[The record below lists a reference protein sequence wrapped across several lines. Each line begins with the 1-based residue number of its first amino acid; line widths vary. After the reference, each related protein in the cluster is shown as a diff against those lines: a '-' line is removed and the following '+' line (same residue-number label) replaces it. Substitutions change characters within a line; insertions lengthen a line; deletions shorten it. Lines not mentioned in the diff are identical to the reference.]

1 MKLLSYKIF
10 LFIAFLGLLFSAC
23 DKTTSQKL
31 REDEDDLRNRYIER
45 YHSGAKP
52 TDSGLY
58 FFETDPGN
66 ADGDTIKK
74 GDYVKVFYEGHL
86 IEDNDSLGV
95 IDGYKFDS
103 SGDYEPF
110 AFLVGQG
117 SVIVGWDE
125 AITYMKDGGKAKW
138 VIPSE
143 LAYGSS
149 GQGPIEAYSTLVFYV
164 TVQKVYRSTDEFPTY
179 EKQPK
184 TLLK

>member
-1 MKLLSYKIF
+1 MKLRSYNIF
-10 LFIAFLGLLFSAC
+10 LVIAFLGLLLSAC

-31 REDEDDLRNRYIER
+31 REDEDDLRDRYIER

-58 FFETDPGN
+58 YLELDPGD
-66 ADGDTIKK
+66 ADGDTIEA
-74 GDYVKVFYEGHL
+74 GDYVKVFYDGYI

-95 IDGYKFDS
+95 IDGYNFDS

-110 AFLVGQG
+110 AFSVGLG
-117 SVIVGWDE
+117 SVIAGWDE
-125 AITYMKDGGKAKW
+125 GITYMKDGGKAKL

-149 GQGPIEAYSTLVFYV
+149 GQGPIEAYSSLVFYI

-184 TLLK
+184 NLLK